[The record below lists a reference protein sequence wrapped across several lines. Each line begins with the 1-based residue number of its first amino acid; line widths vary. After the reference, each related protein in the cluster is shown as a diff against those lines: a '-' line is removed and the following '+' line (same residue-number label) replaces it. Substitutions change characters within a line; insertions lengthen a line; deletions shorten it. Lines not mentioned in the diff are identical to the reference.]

1 MSVQSSKKQKEGS
14 CMGHQ
19 HGPYNEACASFS
31 EHGCGAWAVKQ
42 RCAHQFIAAWVS
54 SHGPCSSSSAHGSS
68 TRGVSVRRANP
79 FFRTRGVLRLS
90 TDRAERVLHG
100 SRLALHGACF
110 SGSHSACFS
119 SSHRAC
125 KSARVTFA
133 SARVKL
139 ILHGACN
146 FPSSEVGSPNFSQ

>member
-31 EHGCGAWAVKQ
+31 EHGCGARAVKK
-42 RCAHQFIAAWVS
+42 RRAHQFGAARVG

-68 TRGVSVRRANP
+68 TRGVFVRRANLS
-79 FFRTRGVLRLS
+79 FCTRGVLRLN

-100 SRLALHGACF
+100 SQLALHEAC
-110 SGSHSACFS
+110 S
-119 SSHRAC
+119 
-125 KSARVTFA
+125 
-133 SARVKL
+133 
-139 ILHGACN
+139 
-146 FPSSEVGSPNFSQ
+146 